1 MGGMPCYPDCIKGHL
16 YLMPVKANTIVDSQE
31 VIACSH
37 TLAYSASPFRSDNA
51 WVGSYAMARD
61 FAFHCQP
68 TQL

>member
-1 MGGMPCYPDCIKGHL
+1 MGGMPCYPDCIQGHL
-16 YLMPVKANTIVDSQE
+16 YLMPVDSQE
-31 VIACSH
+31 VLACSH

-61 FAFHCQP
+61 FAFHCQR